1 MKPLQA
7 RRIRQRITPYL
18 LVTPTIILVGV
29 FVYGVVNGVLQGFGI
44 MPFLG
49 RTELTLDYYIEALNR
64 RDLIASLNY
73 SLYISLTSSVLA
85 LIGGIVLSAAL
96 TRVQASRRRQL
107 LNIQIPL
114 MTAHT
119 IVVLFLVSLF
129 AGSGLFPRLLFWL
142 GVIDDVGV
150 FPSIIGGAS
159 GWGIILVYL
168 WKEIPFVAFY
178 TATIMMHVSSRYGE
192 AAETLGASSL
202 RSFFS
207 VTLPLCKGA
216 LTKAFLIVFAFSF
229 GAYEVP
235 FLLGPTLPKAL
246 PVLAYLEFQNPDILN
261 RSYAMAINGIMA
273 LICCIAALVYFLV
286 LQKERKER
294 KTDE

>member
-1 MKPLQA
+1 M
-7 RRIRQRITPYL
+7 
-18 LVTPTIILVGV
+18 
-29 FVYGVVNGVLQGFGI
+29 
-44 MPFLG
+44 
-49 RTELTLDYYIEALNR
+49 
-64 RDLIASLNY
+64 
-73 SLYISLTSSVLA
+73 
-85 LIGGIVLSAAL
+85 
-96 TRVQASRRRQL
+96 
-107 LNIQIPL
+107 
-114 MTAHT
+114 
-119 IVVLFLVSLF
+119 LFLVSLY
-129 AGSGLFPRLLFWL
+129 AGSGLFPRLHFWL

-202 RSFFS
+202 RSCFS

-235 FLLGPTLPKAL
+235 FLLGPTLKKAL
-246 PVLAYLEFQNPDILN
+246 TVLAYLEFQNPDILN
-261 RSYAMAINGIMA
+261 RSYAMAINA
-273 LICCIAALVYFLV
+273 LW
-286 LQKERKER
+286 R
-294 KTDE
+294 